1 MSKQHENL
9 NKLYTKSLKQSK
21 TSTNPAQLC
30 NEINV
35 IPMQRLT
42 TRNELIDTNPANFN
56 SADLSKVQM
65 KRSYGSSINLLNN
78 FKKTNNKNE
87 NSGFDRIGNKNNVS
101 SLKIP
106 TKYNNVSNNRN
117 LLGTLSPAVSDA
129 TINLKST
136 DGDEVFDNKST
147 YSRAGIYQ
155 NRISKMIS
163 KSNLVVFYFMKTRY
177 LISMAV
183 RV

>member
-1 MSKQHENL
+1 MFFKSYLKREDNSTEVRAPL
-9 NKLYTKSLKQSK
+9 MKFSIDFPIKLT
-21 TSTNPAQLC
+21 AGFHFC
-30 NEINV
+30 
-35 IPMQRLT
+35 
-42 TRNELIDTNPANFN
+42 
-56 SADLSKVQM
+56 KV
-65 KRSYGSSINLLNN
+65 
-78 FKKTNNKNE
+78 
-87 NSGFDRIGNKNNVS
+87 
-101 SLKIP
+101 
-106 TKYNNVSNNRN
+106 
-117 LLGTLSPAVSDA
+117 LSPAVSDA